1 MPEKRPYYYRR
12 WFLYSCAL
20 TEFDYFL
27 REAVSI
33 VEEEIGRIPRAL
45 PLKDAHGFIV
55 KSFDKFTLQ
64 IWFGNRPTG
73 RERQPT
79 QDNPARHATEIGR
92 EVRQL

>member
-33 VEEEIGRIPRAL
+33 VEEEIGRIP
-45 PLKDAHGFIV
+45 
-55 KSFDKFTLQ
+55 
-64 IWFGNRPTG
+64 
-73 RERQPT
+73 
-79 QDNPARHATEIGR
+79 
-92 EVRQL
+92 